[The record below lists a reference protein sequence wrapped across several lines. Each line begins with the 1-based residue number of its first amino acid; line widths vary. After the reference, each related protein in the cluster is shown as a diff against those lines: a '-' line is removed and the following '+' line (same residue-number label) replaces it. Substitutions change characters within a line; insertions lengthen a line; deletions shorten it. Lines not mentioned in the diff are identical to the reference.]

1 MTDPRT
7 DDRNVIGIYHVTRQ
21 YGDHLALDDV
31 SLTVANGEFVFL
43 VGPSGAG
50 KSTLMRMIYMDEL
63 PSEGQVV
70 VGEYVSTRIK
80 RKHIP
85 HLRRR
90 VGVVFQ
96 DFKLLD
102 DRSVFEN
109 VAIAMR
115 VTGAGSFDIKRRVNQ
130 VINQVGLFHKRRDL
144 PDQLSGGEQQRV
156 AIARALVNSPAIL
169 LADEPT
175 GNLDP
180 EVTEDIL
187 RLLFKINSGGTAVL
201 MATHDHQMVRNF
213 GQRIVHLRDG
223 KLYEDKR
230 SELVG
235 NLSDRLDQI
244 QLERQRTR
252 RVDDAIREHKRASA
266 QSRAAMPVVEPI
278 VDEVVSAVVEP
289 ASEAIRAPLNE
300 PAHERPAPIATPA
313 YEEDDNVS

>member
-1 MTDPRT
+1 MTDPRP
-7 DDRNVIGIYHVTRQ
+7 DDRNVIGIYHVTRR
-21 YGDHLALDDV
+21 YRDHLALDDV

-43 VGPSGAG
+43 VGPSGDG
-50 KSTLMRMIYMDEL
+50 KSTLMRMIYMDEM

-70 VGEYVSTRIK
+70 VGEFVSTRMK
-80 RKHIP
+80 PGQIP
-85 HLRRR
+85 YLRRR

-96 DFKLLD
+96 DFKLLE

-115 VTGAGSFDIKRRVNQ
+115 VTGAASFDIKRRVNQ

-201 MATHDHQMVRNF
+201 MATHDHEMVRNF

-230 SELVG
+230 VELVG
-235 NLSDRLDQI
+235 NLADRLDQI

-252 RVDDAIREHKRASA
+252 RVDDAIREHRRTSA
-266 QSRAAMPVVEPI
+266 QNRAALPPAEPI
-278 VDEVVSAVVEP
+278 VDEVIDSVVKP
-289 ASEAIRAPLNE
+289 ASEAIREPLLD
-300 PAHERPAPIATPA
+300 PPRPIATPTI
-313 YEEDDNVS
+313 EEDDHVS

>member
-1 MTDPRT
+1 
-7 DDRNVIGIYHVTRQ
+7 
-21 YGDHLALDDV
+21 V

-70 VGEYVSTRIK
+70 VSEYVSTRIK
-80 RKHIP
+80 RKQIP
-85 HLRRR
+85 YLRRR

-130 VINQVGLFHKRRDL
+130 VVNQVGLFHKRRDL

-201 MATHDHQMVRNF
+201 MATHDHEMVRNF

-223 KLYEDKR
+223 KLYEDR
-230 SELVG
+230 RTELVG
-235 NLSDRLDQI
+235 NLSDRLDQV
-244 QLERQRTR
+244 QLERQRSR
-252 RVDDAIREHKRASA
+252 RVDDAIRQHQRESA
-266 QSRAAMPVVEPI
+266 QRSAAIPVAEPVPDPI
-278 VDEVVSAVVEP
+278 Q
-289 ASEAIRAPLNE
+289 E
-300 PAHERPAPIATPA
+300 PAHEPPPPPAPVATPG
-313 YEEDDNVS
+313 YEEESDVS